1 MERDNKTAR
10 TITIWVSPEG
20 SDTSAGTKARPVR
33 TAQRAVMLLRQRR
46 RASKRAATGRIL
58 FRGGMHFLR
67 RPLLLDHRDSGTTG
81 VDGKGQPNGEKA
93 PTILAGAPGERATL
107 SAGRRITGFKPIEI
121 HGCKAWVASIPAVRR
136 GTWNFTQL
144 WVNGRRADRPR
155 RPETGTYRVAERL
168 ARRSTKG
175 VHEQRYVFQGD
186 EGFRFHAGE
195 VERLHNLRDVEFVA
209 LHFWIESRIPL
220 ASVDEASRTAMLAY
234 RSRMN
239 LTDNHTDTP
248 APYYLDNVFE
258 ALARPGQ
265 WYLDRPAGK
274 LYYVPRGGERMET
287 AEVIAPVLGH
297 VARLAGDAAGGRPV
311 QHVMLENL
319 TISHNEHAPTADA
332 RQATPQAA
340 CHVSGA
346 IQLIGAEHCEL
357 RRCTVEHVGSYAVE
371 IVGGSADCPLDR
383 CHLHDLAAG
392 GVKVFHS
399 SLDDRAKGQSL
410 WKGKGPWLHCRRI
423 TISDCHIHDGGHRW
437 RQAVGVLVGNCS
449 GNKVLHNHIH
459 DFDYT
464 GVSVGWT
471 WGYRESNT
479 CGNIIEWNHIHDIG
493 RGVLSDMGGVYT
505 LGQQQGTRI
514 RYNHIHH
521 IDSRGYGG
529 WGIYPDEGSTD
540 VLIECNLV
548 HDTKCAGLHQHYG
561 RNNLVRNNIF
571 AFGRQDCVAVSRF
584 EPHSSLTF
592 VNNIVLSDQPNIWS
606 PGYNADRAD
615 LQAQVDRNVY
625 WCTASRRLVFQGGS
639 LTAWR
644 RRGFDRHSVVKDPGF
659 RNAAKRDFGLDLKSP
674 ATKLGFLP
682 FDLSDVGPRE

>member
-195 VERLHNLRDVEFVA
+195 MERFHNLRDVEFVA

-258 ALARPGQ
+258 ALTRPGQ

-410 WKGKGPWLHCRRI
+410 WK
-423 TISDCHIHDGGHRW
+423 
-437 RQAVGVLVGNCS
+437 
-449 GNKVLHNHIH
+449 
-459 DFDYT
+459 
-464 GVSVGWT
+464 
-471 WGYRESNT
+471 
-479 CGNIIEWNHIHDIG
+479 
-493 RGVLSDMGGVYT
+493 
-505 LGQQQGTRI
+505 GTRI